1 VDGRET
7 VVVFAV
13 PLVTT
18 LFFLQV
24 VMCVFLESQAVEVF
38 FQHTAVLELV
48 VCPSLMIRAWLL

>member
-13 PLVTT
+13 PLVTA

-24 VMCVFLESQAVEVF
+24 VTCVLLEPQTVEML

-48 VCPSLMIRAWLL
+48 VCPSLMVRAWLL